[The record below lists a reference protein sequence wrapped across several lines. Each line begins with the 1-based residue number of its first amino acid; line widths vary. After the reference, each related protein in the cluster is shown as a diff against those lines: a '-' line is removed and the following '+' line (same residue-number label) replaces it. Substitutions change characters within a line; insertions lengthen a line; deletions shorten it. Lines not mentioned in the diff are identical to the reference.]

1 MYEHEFRSGLTLI
14 IGMPRT
20 GKTTLINEIIEQ
32 LDKESYCKVKHNEF
46 DGDIFFCDYVRDLC
60 QFICTID
67 HFNNNVVNTIIIDS
81 IKSFFFEGNSLRK
94 GGISNDAYKILN
106 RLEILGRFL
115 NKEIIASISPSS
127 MNKDTVNEFL
137 AICASCCSNIIVI
150 NSTHNVL
157 KDTESRTSLSLL
169 SDFIVK

>member
-1 MYEHEFRSGLTLI
+1 MYTHEFKSGLTLI

-20 GKTTLINEIIEQ
+20 GKTTLINEIAGQ
-32 LDKESYCKVKHNEF
+32 LDEGSYCKVKHNEF
-46 DGDIFFCDYVRDLC
+46 DGDIFFCDYVQDLC
-60 QFICTID
+60 EFVCTID
-67 HFNNNVVNTIIIDS
+67 YFSNGVVSTIIIDS

-115 NKEIIASISPSS
+115 DKEIIASISPSS
-127 MNKDTVNEFL
+127 MNRDTVNEFL

-150 NSTHNVL
+150 NSAHDILRDEGT
-157 KDTESRTSLSLL
+157 RTSLSLL